1 MTIRVALAQINTVMG
16 DFTRNAK
23 TIAAAIEAA
32 KKEGAVLVVFPE
44 LAVSGYPPEDLLYK
58 EEFIAAARR
67 TVEEIAPAAQ
77 GITAVV
83 GYPRRHEGKL
93 YNAAA
98 VLTEGRIA
106 SIAHK
111 TELPNYG
118 VFDEK
123 RYFASGDGGAVTV
136 NGVRVGITIC
146 EDIWVEGSPVAARCA
161 RPDLDMVLNLSSSPY
176 HLGKTGERRDVAAA
190 FAKKCGKPL
199 VYCNLAG
206 GQDELVFD
214 GGSFVCGAD
223 GGVIASAREF
233 APDLLIADVPL
244 KAGEKAPDNRMTP
257 PLPYPEN
264 VWAALQLGVRDYVEK
279 NGFNKVLV
287 ALSGGIDSALT
298 AAVAVSALGRERVWG
313 VAMPSKY
320 SSEGSVADARALAAN
335 LGIRFDIIPIT
346 DLMDGFDRALNP
358 LFAGT
363 PPGLAEENI
372 QARIRGNLIM
382 ALSNKFGP
390 LVLATGN
397 KSEIGVGYCT
407 LYGDMAG
414 GFAVIKD
421 LPKTR
426 VYDLCRWINSR
437 PGLPRIP
444 ENTLTKP
451 PSAELRPGQ
460 KDSDSLPDYDVLDA
474 ILRLYVEEEKSV
486 VEIIALGYD
495 GRDVRRTVSL
505 VEKSEYKRRQTAPGV
520 KLTPKAFG
528 KDRRVPITN
537 RFIDGVEA
545 KEDSE

>member
-1 MTIRVALAQINTVMG
+1 MIRVALAQINMVMG
-16 DFTRNAK
+16 DFAHNASK
-23 TIAAAIEAA
+23 ITAAIEAA
-32 KKEGAVLVVFPE
+32 KKEGAALVVFPE
-44 LAVSGYPPEDLLYK
+44 LAVTGYPPEDLLFK
-58 EEFIAAARR
+58 DNFIHAAARA
-67 TVEEIAPAAQ
+67 VDEIAKAAH
-77 GITAVV
+77 GICAVV
-83 GYPRRHEGKL
+83 GYPRRHGGKL

-98 VLTEGRIA
+98 ALMDGRVA
-106 SIAHK
+106 AVAHK

-123 RYFASGDGGAVTV
+123 RYFAAGDGGAITV
-136 NGVRVGITIC
+136 NGVRISITIC

-161 RPDLDMVLNLSSSPY
+161 RADVGLVLNLSSSPY
-176 HLGKTGERRDVAAA
+176 HLGKTEMRRGAATA

-199 VYCNLAG
+199 VYCNLVG

-223 GGVIASAREF
+223 GAVTAAAREF
-233 APDLLIADVPL
+233 AEDLLIADVPL
-244 KAGEKAPDNRMTP
+244 NAGEAAANKIVP
-257 PLPYPEN
+257 PLAYPEN
-264 VWAALQLGVRDYVEK
+264 VWKALTLGTRDYVEK
-279 NGFNKVLV
+279 NGFKNALV

-298 AAVAVSALGRERVWG
+298 AAVAVAALGRERVWG
-313 VAMPSKY
+313 VAMPSRY
-320 SSEGSVADARALAAN
+320 SSEGSVSDARALARN
-335 LGIRFDIIPIT
+335 LGIRFDVISIT
-346 DLMDGFDRALNP
+346 DLMDGFDRALGP
-358 LFAGT
+358 LFTGT
-363 PPGLAEENI
+363 APGLAEENI

-382 ALSNKFGP
+382 ALSNKFGS

-426 VYDLCRWINSR
+426 VYDLCRWINGR
-437 PGLPRIP
+437 PELPRIP
-444 ENTLTKP
+444 DNTITKP

-460 KDSDSLPDYDVLDA
+460 LDSDSLPEYGVLDEV
-474 ILRLYVEEEKSV
+474 LRLYVEEEKSV

-495 GRDVRRTVSL
+495 GRDVKRTVSL
-505 VEKSEYKRRQTAPGV
+505 VDKSEYKRRQTAPGV

-537 RFIDGVEA
+537 RFFIDWVEA

>member
-1 MTIRVALAQINTVMG
+1 MIRVALAQINTAIG
-16 DFTRNAK
+16 DFAHNASK
-23 TIAAAIEAA
+23 ITAAIESA
-32 KKEGAVLVVFPE
+32 KKEGAALVVFPE
-44 LAVSGYPPEDLLYK
+44 LAVTGYPPEDLLYK
-58 EEFIAAARR
+58 EGFIRAAQR
-67 TVEEIAPAAQ
+67 TVDEIAKAVH
-77 GITAVV
+77 GICAVV

-98 VLTEGRIA
+98 VMMDGRVA
-106 SIAHK
+106 TVAHK

-123 RYFASGDGGAVTV
+123 RYFASGDGGTAVV
-136 NGVRVGITIC
+136 NGVRMGITIC
-146 EDIWVEGSPVAARCA
+146 EDIWVEGSPVVARCA
-161 RPDLDMVLNLSSSPY
+161 RPEVDLVLNLSSSPY
-176 HLGKTGERRDVAAA
+176 HLGKTEERRSVATT

-199 VYCNLAG
+199 IYCNLTG

-223 GGVIASAREF
+223 GVVTASAREF

-244 KAGEKAPDNRMTP
+244 KPGENTPKNRIVP
-257 PLPYPEN
+257 PIPYPEN
-264 VWAALQLGVRDYVEK
+264 VWEALKLGVRDYVEK
-279 NGFNKVLV
+279 NGFKNVLV

-298 AAVAVSALGRERVWG
+298 AAVAVAALGRERVWG

-320 SSEGSVADARALAAN
+320 SSEGSVSDARALARN
-335 LGIRFDIIPIT
+335 LDIRFDIIPIT
-346 DLMDGFDRALNP
+346 DLMDGFDRALGP

-363 PPGLAEENI
+363 APGLAEENI

-382 ALSNKFGP
+382 ALSNKYGA

-426 VYDLCRWINSR
+426 VYDLCRWINGQS
-437 PGLPRIP
+437 GLPRIP
-444 ENTLTKP
+444 DNTITKP

-460 KDSDSLPDYDVLDA
+460 LDSDSLPGYGVLDTV
-474 ILRLYVEEEKSV
+474 LRLYVEEEKSV

-495 GRDVRRTVSL
+495 VREVRRIASL
-505 VEKSEYKRRQTAPGV
+505 VDKSEYKRRQTAPGV

>member
-1 MTIRVALAQINTVMG
+1 MIRVALAQINTVMG
-16 DFTRNAK
+16 DFSHNAA
-23 TIAAAIEAA
+23 TIVAAIEAA
-32 KKEGAVLVVFPE
+32 KKEGAALVVFPE
-44 LAVSGYPPEDLLYK
+44 LSVSGYPPEDLLYK
-58 EEFIAAARR
+58 EGFIRAAQR
-67 TVEEIAPAAQ
+67 TVDKIAQSAH

-83 GYPRRHEGKL
+83 GYPQRHEGKL

-98 VLTEGRIA
+98 VLADGRIV
-106 SIAHK
+106 SVAHK

-123 RYFASGDGGAVTV
+123 RYFASGSGGAVTV
-136 NGVRVGITIC
+136 NGVRAGITIC
-146 EDIWVEGSPVAARCA
+146 EDIWVAGSPVAARCA
-161 RPDLDMVLNLSSSPY
+161 RPDVDMVLNLSSSPY
-176 HLGKTGERRDVAAA
+176 HLGKTGERRRVAAA

-223 GGVIASAREF
+223 GAVIASAREF

-244 KAGEKAPDNRMTP
+244 KAGKAAPENRMAP

-264 VWAALQLGVRDYVEK
+264 VWEALKLGVRDYVGK
-279 NGFNKVLV
+279 NGFNNVLV

-298 AAVAVSALGRERVWG
+298 AAVAAAALGRERVWG

-320 SSEGSVADARALAAN
+320 SSEGSVADARALAGN

-346 DLMDGFDRALNP
+346 DLMDGFDRALGP

-363 PPGLAEENI
+363 APGLAEENI

-382 ALSNKFGP
+382 ALSNKFGS

-426 VYDLCRWINSR
+426 VYDLCRWINGQ
-437 PGLPRIP
+437 PGFARIP
-444 ENTLTKP
+444 DNTLTKP
-451 PSAELRPGQ
+451 PSAELRPNQ
-460 KDSDSLPDYDVLDA
+460 KDSDSLPEYEALDA

-495 GRDVRRTVSL
+495 GRDVGRTAAL

>member
-1 MTIRVALAQINTVMG
+1 MIRVALAQINVVLG
-16 DFTRNAK
+16 DFSHNTAK
-23 TIAAAIEAA
+23 ITAAIESA
-32 KKEGAVLVVFPE
+32 KKDGAALVVFPE
-44 LAVSGYPPEDLLYK
+44 LAVTGYPPEDLLFK
-58 EEFIAAARR
+58 EGFVR
-67 TVEEIAPAAQ
+67 AAQ
-77 GITAVV
+77 RAVDTIAKSAHGITAVI

-106 SIAHK
+106 AVAHK
-111 TELPNYG
+111 RELPNYG

-123 RYFASGDGGAVTV
+123 RYFASGEGCVFMV
-136 NGVRVGITIC
+136 EGVRVGVTIC
-146 EDIWVEGSPVAARCA
+146 EDIWVEGSPLAARYA
-161 RPDLDMVLNLSSSPY
+161 RPDVDVVLNLSSSPY
-176 HLGKTGERRDVAAA
+176 HLGKTGERRSVATA

-199 VYCNLAG
+199 IYCNLAG

-223 GGVIASAREF
+223 GAVIASAREF
-233 APDLLIADVPL
+233 SPDLLFADVPL
-244 KAGEKAPDNRMTP
+244 KAAEGAPKNRIVP
-257 PLPYPEN
+257 PLQYPEN
-264 VWAALQLGVRDYVEK
+264 VWEALKLGVRDYVEK
-279 NGFNKVLV
+279 NGFNTVLV

-298 AAVAVSALGRERVWG
+298 AAVAVAALGREQVWG

-320 SSEGSVADARALAAN
+320 SSEGSVSDARALAHN
-335 LGIRFDIIPIT
+335 LGIRFDIVPIT
-346 DLMDGFDRALNP
+346 DLMDGFDRALGP
-358 LFAGT
+358 LFTGAA
-363 PPGLAEENI
+363 PGLAEENI

-382 ALSNKFGP
+382 ALSNKFGA

-397 KSEIGVGYCT
+397 KSEISVGYCT

-426 VYDLCRWINSR
+426 VYDLCRWINAQ
-437 PGLPRIP
+437 PGFPRIP
-444 ENTLTKP
+444 ESTITKP
-451 PSAELRPGQ
+451 PSAELRPNQ
-460 KDSDSLPDYDVLDA
+460 LDSDSLPEYAVLDA
-474 ILRLYVEEEKSV
+474 VLRLYVEEEKSV

-495 GRDVRRTVSL
+495 ERDVRRTVSL
-505 VEKSEYKRRQTAPGV
+505 VDRSEYKRRQTAPGV

-528 KDRRVPITN
+528 KDRRIPITN

>member
-1 MTIRVALAQINTVMG
+1 MIRVALAQINTVMG
-16 DFTRNAK
+16 DFAHNAAK
-23 TIAAAIEAA
+23 ITAAIEAA
-32 KKEGAVLVVFPE
+32 KKEGAAFVVFPE
-44 LAVSGYPPEDLLYK
+44 LAVTGYPPEDLLYK
-58 EEFIAAARR
+58 EGFIRAAQRA
-67 TVEEIAPAAQ
+67 VDEIAKSAH
-77 GITAVV
+77 GITAVI

-98 VLTEGRIA
+98 VLRDGGVA
-106 SIAHK
+106 AVAHK
-111 TELPNYG
+111 RELPNYG

-123 RYFASGDGGAVTV
+123 RYFVSGEGCVIVV
-136 NGVRVGITIC
+136 NGQGVGITIC
-146 EDIWVEGSPVAARCA
+146 EDIWVEGSPLVARYA
-161 RPDLDMVLNLSSSPY
+161 RPDVDLVLNLSSSPY
-176 HLGKTGERRDVAAA
+176 HLGKTGERRAVATT

-199 VYCNLAG
+199 VYCNLTG

-223 GGVIASAREF
+223 GAVIASAREF
-233 APDLLIADVPL
+233 VPDLLIADVPL
-244 KAGEKAPDNRMTP
+244 KVGEGAPKNRIVP

-264 VWAALQLGVRDYVEK
+264 IWEALKLGVRDYVEK
-279 NGFNKVLV
+279 NGFNAVLI

-298 AAVAVSALGRERVWG
+298 AAVAVAALGRERVWG

-320 SSEGSVADARALAAN
+320 SSEGSVSDARALAQN
-335 LGIRFDIIPIT
+335 LGICFDIVPIT
-346 DLMDGFDRALNP
+346 DLMDGFDRALGP

-363 PPGLAEENI
+363 APGLAEENI

-382 ALSNKFGP
+382 ALSNKFGA

-426 VYDLCRWINSR
+426 VYDLCLWINAQ

-444 ENTLTKP
+444 DSTIAKP
-451 PSAELRPGQ
+451 PSAELRPNQ
-460 KDSDSLPDYDVLDA
+460 MDSDSLPEYAVLDA
-474 ILRLYVEEEKSV
+474 VLRLYVEEEKSV

-495 GRDVRRTVSL
+495 ERDVRKTATL
-505 VEKSEYKRRQTAPGV
+505 VDRSEYKRRQTALGV

-528 KDRRVPITN
+528 KDRRIPITN

>member
-1 MTIRVALAQINTVMG
+1 MIRVALAQINTVMG
-16 DFTRNAK
+16 DFAHNASQI
-23 TIAAAIEAA
+23 TAAIEAA
-32 KKEGAVLVVFPE
+32 KKEGAALVVFPE
-44 LAVSGYPPEDLLYK
+44 LAVTGYPPEDLLYK
-58 EEFIAAARR
+58 EGFIRAARR
-67 TVEEIAPAAQ
+67 TVDEIAQSAHGIAA
-77 GITAVV
+77 VM

-98 VLTEGRIA
+98 VLMDGRA
-106 SIAHK
+106 AAVAHK

-123 RYFASGDGGAVTV
+123 RYFVSGDGCAVAV

-146 EDIWVEGSPVAARCA
+146 EDIWVEASPVVARCA
-161 RPDLDMVLNLSSSPY
+161 RPDVDLLLNLSSSPY
-176 HLGKTGERRDVAAA
+176 HLGKTGERRGVATA

-199 VYCNLAG
+199 VYCNLIG

-214 GGSFVCGAD
+214 GGSFICGAD
-223 GGVIASAREF
+223 GVIIASAREF

-244 KAGEKAPDNRMTP
+244 NAGDGSPKNRIVP

-264 VWAALQLGVRDYVEK
+264 VWEALKLGVRDYVGK
-279 NGFNKVLV
+279 NGFSNVLV

-298 AAVAVSALGRERVWG
+298 AVVAAAALGRERVWG

-320 SSEGSVADARALAAN
+320 SSEGSVSDARALAHN

-346 DLMDGFDRALNP
+346 DLMDGFDRALGP
-358 LFAGT
+358 LFAGIA
-363 PPGLAEENI
+363 PGLAEENI
-372 QARIRGNLIM
+372 QARIRGSLIM
-382 ALSNKFGP
+382 GLSNKFGA

-397 KSEIGVGYCT
+397 KSELGVGYCT

-426 VYDLCRWINSR
+426 VYDVCRWINGQ
-437 PGLPRIP
+437 PGLSRIP
-444 ENTLTKP
+444 EGTLTKP

-460 KDSDSLPDYDVLDA
+460 LDSDSLPEYAVLDA
-474 ILRLYVEEEKSV
+474 VLRLYVEEEKSV

-495 GRDVRRTVSL
+495 ERDVKKTVSL
-505 VEKSEYKRRQTAPGV
+505 VDKSEYKRRQTAPGV

-528 KDRRVPITN
+528 RDRRVPITN